1 MNATRIKSKP
11 IGPERLY
18 VLLLVLGACAIGLI
32 GKAFSM
38 QVLHKSFYQDQGDA
52 RFLRDMP
59 VAASRGPITDR
70 RGEPLAISTPM
81 VSLWAEPRLLLEAR
95 AQFTQLAPLLGLSE
109 ADLVERL
116 ESRRDKEF
124 IYLRRLL
131 PPEAAEQV
139 LALGLP
145 GLNGQR
151 EYRRFYPG
159 GEVFAHVVGY
169 TDVDDQGQEG
179 LELAFDSWLLGK
191 PGVKRVIRN
200 RRGETVENIEELRAA
215 EPGQELRLTLDR
227 RLQYLAHR
235 ELKAAIF
242 ENSAASGS
250 MVILDVPTGE
260 VLAMVNY
267 PSYNPNARGNNDP
280 ATRRNRAVTDVFEPG
295 SVIKSF
301 TVAAGLES
309 GKFKPDT
316 EINTHPGTLM
326 VANHLVRDIRDFG
339 VINPTRVLTKS
350 SNVGAT
356 RIAQALDDE
365 HLYDMYR
372 RFGFGQS
379 TGSGFP
385 GESAGTLPEPN
396 TWGAV
401 EKATLSYG
409 YGLSVTTL
417 QLAQSYAALANGGL
431 RNSPTFILGA
441 ETAERESQ
449 LLDPE
454 ITRSLVEMLETVTGP
469 EGGAIK
475 ARVLNYRVAGKTG
488 TARRASAG
496 GYENRH
502 ISVFA
507 GMVPASRPRLAA
519 AIVIHDP
526 QGGVYYGGLVAAPVF
541 GRVMD
546 DAMRLLN
553 VAPDA
558 LQPALLAQGVP
569 STIPAWDTAQ
579 VDLDLAAEGVMP

>member
-1 MNATRIKSKP
+1 MNIARVQARQANP
-11 IGPERLY
+11 QRVY
-18 VLLLVLGACAIGLI
+18 VVLALLGVCALGLI

-38 QVLHKSFYQDQGDA
+38 QVLHKAFYQDQGDA

-59 VAASRGPITDR
+59 IAASRGAITDR
-70 RGEPLAISTPM
+70 SGEPLAISTPM
-81 VSLWAEPRLLLEAR
+81 VSLWAEPSQLLEAR
-95 AQFTQLAPLLGLSE
+95 AQFTVLAPMLGLSV
-109 ADLVERL
+109 ADLTERL
-116 ESRRDKEF
+116 ESRKDREF

-131 PPEAAEQV
+131 PPEAAEAV

-169 TDVDDQGQEG
+169 TDVDDKGQEG
-179 LELAFDSWLLGK
+179 LELAFDAWLLGK

-200 RRGETVENIEELRAA
+200 RRGEIVENIEELHAA
-215 EPGQELRLTLDR
+215 EPGKELRLTIDR
-227 RLQYLAHR
+227 RLQYLAYR

-242 ENSAASGS
+242 ENNATSGS
-250 MVILDVPTGE
+250 MVILDVATGE
-260 VLAMVNY
+260 ILAMSNY

-295 SVIKSF
+295 SVIKAF

-309 GKFKPDT
+309 GKFKADT
-316 EINTHPGTLM
+316 LINTHPGTLM

-339 VINPTRVLTKS
+339 VIDVTHLLTKS
-350 SNVGAT
+350 SNVAAT
-356 RIAQALDDE
+356 RIAQALDDD
-365 HLYDMYR
+365 HLYDMFR
-372 RFGFGQS
+372 RFGFGQP

-385 GESAGTLPEPN
+385 GESAGSLPE
-396 TWGAV
+396 TKSWGPV

-409 YGLSVTTL
+409 YGLSVTAL
-417 QLAQSYAALANGGL
+417 QLAQSYAAIANGGV
-431 RNSPTFILGA
+431 RHSPTFILGA
-441 ETAERESQ
+441 DVVERESQ

-454 ITRSLVEMLETVTGP
+454 IAHTLVGMLETVTGP
-469 EGGAIK
+469 EGGAAK

-526 QGGVYYGGLVAAPVF
+526 KAGVYYGGLVAAPVF
-541 GRVMD
+541 GKVMD

-553 VAPDA
+553 VAPDD
-558 LQPALLAQGVP
+558 LQPATVADGVP
-569 STIPAWDTAQ
+569 TTLAPFNPEH
-579 VDLDLAAEGVMP
+579 AAEGVMP

>member
-1 MNATRIKSKP
+1 LHRPRMNATRLKSKP
-11 IGPERLY
+11 IGPQRLY
-18 VLLLVLGACAIGLI
+18 VLAIVLGACALGLI

-38 QVLHKSFYQDQGDA
+38 QVLHRSFYQDQGDA

-59 VAASRGPITDR
+59 VAASRGSITDR
-70 RGEPLAISTPM
+70 SGEPLAISTPM
-81 VSLWAEPRLLLEAR
+81 ISLWAEPKLLMEAR
-95 AQFTQLAPLLGLSE
+95 AEFDKLAPLLGISV
-109 ADLVERL
+109 ADLTERL
-116 ESRRDKEF
+116 ESRQDREF

-169 TDVDDQGQEG
+169 TDVDDKGQEG

-200 RRGETVENIEELRAA
+200 RRGEIVENIEELRAS
-215 EPGQELRLTLDR
+215 EPGQELRLSLDR
-227 RLQYLAHR
+227 RLQYLAYR

-242 ENSAASGS
+242 ENSASSGS
-250 MVILDVPTGE
+250 MVILDVATGE
-260 VLAMVNY
+260 VLAMTNY
-267 PSYNPNARGNNDP
+267 PSYNPNARGNNDA

-295 SVIKSF
+295 SVIKAF

-316 EINTHPGTLM
+316 MINTHPGTLV

-339 VINPTRVLTKS
+339 VIDVTHLLTKS
-350 SNVGAT
+350 SNVAAT
-356 RIAQALDDE
+356 RVAQALSDD
-365 HLYDMYR
+365 HLYDMFR

-385 GESAGTLPEPN
+385 GESAGSLPETN
-396 TWGAV
+396 TWGPV

-409 YGLSVTTL
+409 YGLSVTAL
-417 QLAQSYAALANGGL
+417 QLAQAYASIANGGV
-431 RNSPTFILGA
+431 RHSPTFVLGA
-441 ETAERESQ
+441 DISERESQ
-449 LLDPE
+449 LLDPQ
-454 ITRSLVEMLETVTGP
+454 IAQTLVGMLETVTGP
-469 EGGAIK
+469 EGGAGK
-475 ARVLNYRVAGKTG
+475 ARVPNYRVAGKTG

-496 GYENRH
+496 GYDDRH

-507 GMVPASRPRLAA
+507 GLVPASRPRLAA

-526 QGGVYYGGLVAAPVF
+526 QAGVYYGGLVAAPVF
-541 GRVMD
+541 GKVMD

-553 VAPDA
+553 VAPDD

-569 STIPAWDTAQ
+569 STLPAFDPAQ
-579 VDLDLAAEGVMP
+579 AAEGVMP

>member
-1 MNATRIKSKP
+1 MNAPRTQPRK
-11 IGPERLY
+11 IGPQRLHF
-18 VLLLVLGACAIGLI
+18 LLAVLGACALGLI

-38 QVLHKSFYQDQGDA
+38 QVLHNDFYQDQGDA

-70 RGEPLAISTPM
+70 SGEPLAISTPM
-81 VSLWAEPRLLLEAR
+81 ISLWAEPALLLEAR
-95 AQFTQLAPLLGLSE
+95 AQFDQLAPLLGMSTAELTE
-109 ADLVERL
+109 KI
-116 ESRRDKEF
+116 ESRKDREF

-131 PPEAAEQV
+131 PPEIAEQV

-169 TDVDDQGQEG
+169 TDVDDKGQEG

-191 PGVKRVIRN
+191 PGLKRVIRN
-200 RRGETVENIEELRAA
+200 RRGEIVENIEELRASEA
-215 EPGQELRLTLDR
+215 GQELRLSLDR
-227 RLQYLAHR
+227 RLQYLAYR

-242 ENSAASGS
+242 ENSASSGS

-260 VLAMVNY
+260 ILAMANF
-267 PSYNPNARGNNDP
+267 PSYNPNARGNTDV
-280 ATRRNRAVTDVFEPG
+280 AARRNRAVTDVFEPG
-295 SVIKSF
+295 SVIKAF

-316 EINTHPGTLM
+316 IINTHPGTLM

-339 VINPTRVLTKS
+339 VIDVTHLLTKS
-350 SNVGAT
+350 SNVAAT
-356 RIAQALDDE
+356 RIAQALDDD
-365 HLYDMYR
+365 HLYDMFR

-385 GESAGTLPEPN
+385 GESAGSLPEPN
-396 TWGAV
+396 TWGPV

-409 YGLSVTTL
+409 YGLSVTAL
-417 QLAQSYAALANGGL
+417 QLAQAYAAIANNGV
-431 RNSPTFILGA
+431 RHSPTFILGA
-441 ETAERESQ
+441 NVTERESQ

-454 ITRSLVEMLETVTGP
+454 LAHTLVGMLETVTGP
-469 EGGAIK
+469 EGGAGK
-475 ARVLNYRVAGKTG
+475 ARVANYRVAGKTG

-496 GYENRH
+496 GYESRY

-507 GMVPASRPRLAA
+507 GTVPASRPRLAA

-526 QGGVYYGGLVAAPVF
+526 KAGIYYGGLVSAPVF
-541 GRVMD
+541 GRVMH

-553 VAPDA
+553 VAPDDLRQEQLAEGMPSA
-558 LQPALLAQGVP
+558 LPAFNP
-569 STIPAWDTAQ
+569 EH
-579 VDLDLAAEGVMP
+579 AAEGVMP

>member
-1 MNATRIKSKP
+1 MNAPRVLP
-11 IGPERLY
+11 RQLGPQRLHF
-18 VLLLVLGACAIGLI
+18 LLAALAVCALLLI

-38 QVLHKSFYQDQGDA
+38 QVLHKDFYQDQGDA

-70 RGEPLAISTPM
+70 SGEPLAISTPM
-81 VSLWAEPRLLLEAR
+81 ISLWAEPTLLLEAR
-95 AQFTQLAPLLGLSE
+95 AQFAQLAPLLGIGVAELTE
-109 ADLVERL
+109 KL
-116 ESRRDKEF
+116 ESRKDREF

-131 PPEAAEQV
+131 PPEDAEKV

-169 TDVDDQGQEG
+169 TDVDDKGQEG

-200 RRGETVENIEELRAA
+200 RRGETVENIEELRASEA
-215 EPGQELRLTLDR
+215 GQELRLSLDR
-227 RLQYLAHR
+227 RLQYLAYR
-235 ELKAAIF
+235 ELKATIF
-242 ENSAASGS
+242 ENSASSGS

-260 VLAMVNY
+260 VLAMANY
-267 PSYNPNARGNNDP
+267 PSYNPNARGNTDVS
-280 ATRRNRAVTDVFEPG
+280 ARRNRAVTDVFEPG
-295 SVIKSF
+295 SVIKVF

-316 EINTHPGTLM
+316 IINTHPGTLV

-339 VINPTRVLTKS
+339 VIDVTHLLTKS
-350 SNVGAT
+350 SNVAAT
-356 RIAQALDDE
+356 RIAQALDDD

-385 GESAGTLPEPN
+385 GESAGNLPEPN
-396 TWGAV
+396 SWGPV

-409 YGLSVTTL
+409 YGLSVTAL
-417 QLAQSYAALANGGL
+417 QLAQAYAAIANSGV
-431 RNSPTFILGA
+431 RHSPTFILGA
-441 ETAERESQ
+441 NISERESQ
-449 LLDPE
+449 LLDPALAH
-454 ITRSLVEMLETVTGP
+454 TLVGMLETVTGP
-469 EGGAIK
+469 EGGAGK
-475 ARVLNYRVAGKTG
+475 ARVANYRVAGKTG
-488 TARRASAG
+488 TARRATAG
-496 GYENRH
+496 GYENRY

-507 GMVPASRPRLAA
+507 GAVPASRPRLAA

-526 QGGVYYGGLVAAPVF
+526 KAGIYYGGLVSAPVF

-553 VAPDA
+553 VAPDDLRQEQLA
-558 LQPALLAQGVP
+558 LGMP
-569 STIPAWDTAQ
+569 STPAPFNPEQ
-579 VDLDLAAEGVMP
+579 SAEGVMP